1 MAKQRTIRKMTLLG
15 IVIWLI
21 MNILR
26 QLILFFFALGTL
38 IPFLNIYVIQYM
50 NPDFYKDLVEENL
63 WDSFKDDF
71 KIVEETKI
79 TKLERVR

>member
-1 MAKQRTIRKMTLLG
+1 MTLLG